1 MVKNPRTETRPGPIR
16 SLNSLKPVQVAEGSD
31 DIPTLV
37 CLRPRLKVEAIE
49 DRWRI
54 DDEWW
59 RGEEISRMYFKVLME
74 DGREG
79 TIFRDLVKR
88 GWYLQAYD

>member
-1 MVKNPRTETRPGPIR
+1 MVENPRTETRAD
-16 SLNSLKPVQVAEGSD
+16 S
-31 DIPTLV
+31 
-37 CLRPRLKVEAIE
+37 LRPVNQPVPIEMDDNDPVRLRIKGRWLIVGEWR

-59 RGEEISRMYFKVLME
+59 RGEEVSRMYFRVLME
-74 DGREG
+74 DGREV

-88 GWYLQAYD
+88 GWYLQTYD

>member
-59 RGEEISRMYFKVLME
+59 RDMPISRTYFDCVL
-74 DGREG
+74 EG
-79 TIFRDLVKR
+79 GKRITLVKDLITSL
-88 GWYLQAYD
+88 WYRQWD

>member
-16 SLNSLKPVQVAEGSD
+16 SLNSLKPVQVAAGSD
-31 DIPTLV
+31 DIPMLV
-37 CLRPRLKVEAIE
+37 YLRPRLKVETIE

-59 RGEEISRMYFKVLME
+59 RDMPISRAYFDCVL
-74 DGREG
+74 EG
-79 TIFRDLVKR
+79 GKHITLVKDLITSL
-88 GWYLQAYD
+88 WYRQWD